1 MMTMGDEGCEQ
12 HAHMVVNEALNAK
25 TILHHRLQELK
36 KERG

>member
-25 TILHHRLQELK
+25 HFVHN
-36 KERG
+36 KEWEDNSTS